1 MKVETFEMERFQSTW
16 ENRVAHN
23 LSESGVHPLSLGELL
38 GPKEREALFNE
49 RFVYVQTNGTPGL
62 RASIAALYPGATADH
77 IVVGNGTAE
86 ANYITV
92 WSLVEPGDEVV
103 MMLPNYMQIWGVV
116 RGQGAA
122 VVPWRLREEREWEAD
137 VDELAAL
144 VTKRTKLIAVC
155 NPNNP
160 TGSILSE
167 AAMRAIVAVAER
179 AGAWILADEV
189 YRGAELDGRE
199 TRSFWGLSD
208 RVLVTGG
215 LSKAYGLPG
224 LRIGWVAGP
233 APMIAELWA
242 RKDYLSIAPAALSD
256 HLAQVALRPEVRPRI
271 LARTRG
277 LINANLP
284 ALTAWMRGHDPGFRL
299 APPRA
304 GAIVYPR
311 YSWPINSTK
320 LMERLRDEQSVLVVP
335 GDQFGMDGYLRVGL
349 GNEPAELKAGLASM
363 NAVLESLGPAPGW

>member
-1 MKVETFEMERFQSTW
+1 MKLEGFEMERFQSIW
-16 ENRVAHN
+16 ENRVSHN

-38 GPKEREALFNE
+38 DPKEREAVFDQ
-49 RFVYVQTNGTPGL
+49 RFIYVQTNGTPGL
-62 RASIAALYPGATADH
+62 RAAIAALYPGATADH
-77 IVVGNGTAE
+77 VVVGNGTAE

-103 MMLPNYMQIWGVV
+103 MMLPNYMQVWGVV
-116 RGQGAA
+116 RGQGAR
-122 VVPWRLREEREWEAD
+122 VVPWRLREERGWEAD

-167 AAMRAIVAVAER
+167 AAMRAIVGIAEK

-242 RKDYLSIAPAALSD
+242 RKDYLSIAPGALSD
-256 HLAQVALRPEVRPRI
+256 HLAQVALRPDVRPRI

-277 LINANLP
+277 LIQANLP
-284 ALTAWMRGHDPGFRL
+284 VFIAWMRGHDPGFRL
-299 APPRA
+299 MPPRA

-311 YSWPINSTK
+311 YSWPINSTR
-320 LMERLRDEQSVLVVP
+320 LVERLRDERSVLVVP
-335 GDQFGMDGYLRVGL
+335 GDQFGMDGYLRIGL
-349 GNEPAELKAGLASM
+349 GNEPEELKAGLKQM
-363 NAVLESLGPAPGW
+363 DAVLESLGPPPGW

>member
-1 MKVETFEMERFQSTW
+1 MKVEVFEMERFQSIW
-16 ENRVAHN
+16 ENRVTHN

-38 GPKEREALFNE
+38 DEREREAIFGQ
-49 RFVYVQTNGTPGL
+49 RFIYVQTNGTPAL
-62 RASIAALYPGATADH
+62 RASIAALYPGATADN

-92 WSLVEPGDEVV
+92 WRLVEPGDEVV
-103 MMLPNYMQIWGVV
+103 MMLPNYMQVWGVV
-116 RGQGAA
+116 RGQGAT
-122 VVPWRLREEREWEAD
+122 VVPWRLREERQWEAD
-137 VDELAAL
+137 IDELASL
-144 VTKRTKLIAVC
+144 VTPRTKLIAVC

-167 AAMRAIVAVAER
+167 AAMRAIVGIAEK

-199 TRSFWGLSD
+199 TRSFWGLSE
-208 RVLVTGG
+208 RVLVACGM
-215 LSKAYGLPG
+215 SKAYGLPG

-233 APMIAELWA
+233 APMVAELWA
-242 RKDYLSIAPAALSD
+242 RKDYLSIAPASLSD

-284 ALTAWMRGHDPGFRL
+284 ALTEWMRGHHPGFRL
-299 APPRA
+299 VPPRA
-304 GAIVYPR
+304 GAIAYPR
-311 YSWPINSTK
+311 YSWPINSTR
-320 LMERLRDEQSVLVVP
+320 LMERLRDERSVLVVP
-335 GDQFGMDGYLRVGL
+335 GDQFGMDGYLRIGL
-349 GNEPAELKAGLASM
+349 GNEPAELKAGLARM
-363 NAVLESLGPAPGW
+363 DGVLESLGPAPGF